1 MQYIKVSL
9 STENVY
15 QFVLEIPKDVSP
27 REYYSKIREE
37 FNKNPSLI
45 DSLTKISKGVLYI
58 NDTEELSPSELEDE
72 EDLPVLDYNFK
83 IKY

>member
-1 MQYIKVSL
+1 MQHVKVSL

-15 QFVLEIPKDVSP
+15 QFILEVPDNVFP
-27 REYYSKIREE
+27 REYYDKIRQEI
-37 FNKNPSLI
+37 NKDPSLI
-45 DSLTKISKGVLYI
+45 DSFTRTSKGVLYI
-58 NDTEELSPSELEDE
+58 NDTEDLYPSEVEE